1 VAHDLEMGKM
11 EGNENTTVAP
21 VIDDAQVKGW
31 VREAGQIA
39 MHYFTHVDASRKADN
54 TLVTRA
60 DRDIE
65 ELLTRRIRAVYP
77 DHALIAEE
85 GATGGAAGSAT
96 SPAGAECLW
105 AIDPI
110 DGTRA
115 FVQGLPG
122 WGISVGLLRHG
133 QPHWGLFYMPLLD
146 DWTYTE
152 GQDSAFWNG
161 RELWGLLR
169 QEWDDQSF
177 LAISS
182 HSHSRYCIE
191 IELTRALGSIGAG
204 MVYTA
209 RGSALGALLDRAFI
223 WDLAA
228 GAAILARAGA
238 AIRYLSGRTVIWA
251 ELADGRQAAEPIVV
265 AHPALMDRIRGSVWP
280 R

>member
-1 VAHDLEMGKM
+1 VEDWKGRAA
-11 EGNENTTVAP
+11 AP
-21 VIDDAQVKGW
+21 VIDEAQVKAW
-31 VREAGQIA
+31 AREAGEIA
-39 MHYFTHVDASRKADN
+39 RHHFTRVDASRKADN
-54 TLVTRA
+54 TLVTQA
-60 DRDIE
+60 DREVED
-65 ELLTRRIRAVYP
+65 LLTARIHAAYP

-85 GATGGAAGSAT
+85 GSA
-96 SPAGAECLW
+96 SSGIRAECLW

-122 WGISVGLLRHG
+122 WGISIGLLYQG
-133 QPHWGLFYMPLLD
+133 QPHWGLFHMPLLD

-152 GQDSAFWNG
+152 GEDGVFWNG
-161 RELWGLLR
+161 RELRGLLR
-169 QEWDDQSF
+169 HEWDDQSF

-182 HSHSRYCIE
+182 HAHHRHRIE

-209 RGSALGALLDRAFI
+209 RGSALGALLDQAFI

-228 GAAILARAGA
+228 GAAILLRAGA
-238 AIRYLSGRTVIWA
+238 EFRYLSGRPVNWA
-251 ELADGRQAAEPIVV
+251 EFADGRRAAEPIVV
-265 AHPALMDRIRGSVWP
+265 AHPALIERIRGSIWP

>member
-1 VAHDLEMGKM
+1 MEDGK
-11 EGNENTTVAP
+11 NRAAAP
-21 VIDDAQVKGW
+21 VIDEAQVKEW
-31 VREAGQIA
+31 AREAGQIA
-39 MHYFTHVDASRKADN
+39 MRHFTHVDASRKADN

-60 DRDIE
+60 DQEIE
-65 ELLTRRIRAVYP
+65 ELLTGRIRATYP
-77 DHALIAEE
+77 DHALVAEE
-85 GATGGAAGSAT
+85 GTVGGATGGR
-96 SPAGAECLW
+96 AGAECLW

-122 WGISVGLLRHG
+122 WGISIGLLWRG

-152 GQDSAFWNG
+152 GQDGVFWNG
-161 RELWGLLR
+161 RELRGLVR

-182 HSHSRYCIE
+182 HTHRRYRIE

-228 GAAILARAGA
+228 GAAILLRAGA
-238 AIRYLSGRTVIWA
+238 GIRHLSGRVVSWA
-251 ELADGRQAAEPIVV
+251 ELADGRRAAEPIVV
-265 AHPALMDRIRGSVWP
+265 AHPALMDRILGSICP